1 MELELGT
8 GRKDCAPQLWR
19 SWRLDCVSRKLNV
32 QGLLGVVQAPRAL
45 LHGWIDTIT
54 NGFGEGFYFP
64 PFPLFSSH
72 LTLLPC
78 KHAPLKDV
86 APRGSLGSRY

>member
-32 QGLLGVVQAPRAL
+32 QGSVAGICGLLGVVQAPKAL
-45 LHGWIDTIT
+45 LRGWIDTIT
-54 NGFGEGFYFP
+54 NG
-64 PFPLFSSH
+64 
-72 LTLLPC
+72 
-78 KHAPLKDV
+78 V
-86 APRGSLGSRY
+86 W